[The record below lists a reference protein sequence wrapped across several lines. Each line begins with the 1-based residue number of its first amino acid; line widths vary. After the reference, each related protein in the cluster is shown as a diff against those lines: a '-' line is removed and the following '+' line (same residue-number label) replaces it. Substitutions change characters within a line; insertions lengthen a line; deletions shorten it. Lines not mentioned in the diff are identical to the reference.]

1 MTRQLK
7 SRSQI
12 GNKIIKV
19 ANGTQDNIMEYDNID
34 VLNMLVTPLIYT
46 LSFHNSHWRVDF
58 KY

>member
-34 VLNMLVTPLIYT
+34 VLNMLVTPLIYYPYH
-46 LSFHNSHWRVDF
+46 FIIHIGV
-58 KY
+58 